1 METRKSPFGQKNNSA
16 QPDSIKNRGNFIG
29 FQNNHK
35 KLKGNFECETGFQS
49 IH

>member
-35 KLKGNFECETGFQS
+35 KAER
-49 IH
+49 